1 MQSTGTGRA
10 WRPRGD
16 KGRRSWL
23 AAQQR
28 RRRRQAGPKRRRWR
42 APCAGKSSRGTFAEG
57 LTGVLV
63 QPMVAGGTGGVIG
76 VVRDPVSGPVGG
88 SRPGGVP
95 TEALCAH
102 SRRLAPL
109 TGAAA
114 DALIAPGR

>member
-63 QPMVAGGTGGVIG
+63 QPMVAGGTEVIIG
-76 VVRDPVSGPVGG
+76 VVPEPLSGPVVA
-88 SRPGGVP
+88 SRPAAVS
-95 TEALCAH
+95 TEVLIDH
-102 SRRLAPL
+102 TPSPPPL
-109 TGAAA
+109 TT
-114 DALIAPGR
+114 P